1 MDPQHVHGGSGS
13 PVAPVTKDSAT
24 SLTLSGIRHMCGID
38 KYMQKNTHT
47 YSINLLKVIIGE
59 NNSSKI
65 IITPII
71 GLLLTLT
78 LINELL
84 KL

>member
-1 MDPQHVHGGSGS
+1 
-13 PVAPVTKDSAT
+13 
-24 SLTLSGIRHMCGID
+24 MCGID
-38 KYMQKNTHT
+38 TYMQESTDTH
-47 YSINLLKVIIGE
+47 SINLLKGIIGE

-65 IITPII
+65 IMATII

-84 KL
+84 KLQFYLNILLVFKWFCLILLKYFFRFI

>member
-1 MDPQHVHGGSGS
+1 MY
-13 PVAPVTKDSAT
+13 
-24 SLTLSGIRHMCGID
+24 GID
-38 KYMQKNTHT
+38 KYMQKSTHT
-47 YSINLLKVIIGE
+47 CSINLLKVIIGE

-65 IITPII
+65 IMATIM

>member
-1 MDPQHVHGGSGS
+1 
-13 PVAPVTKDSAT
+13 
-24 SLTLSGIRHMCGID
+24 MCGID
-38 KYMQKNTHT
+38 TYMQESTDTH
-47 YSINLLKVIIGE
+47 SINLLKGIIGE

-65 IITPII
+65 IMATII